1 MRLRLTTLGCCGA
14 LGLVLASRVGLLR
27 HLFIKV
33 QVLVTMRIRLL
44 RLGSESLET
53 WVRTQL
59 QLHALLDLEVNRRLA
74 DGRVPVPAVQSR
86 LELLCFGVQP
96 DPKLMANPMDMT
108 PVVKDLVLVGGGHS
122 HVHVLKMFG
131 MRAEPGVRL
140 TLITRDVETPYSGM
154 LPGYVAGMY
163 TREECHIDLPRLATF
178 ANARLIHAEA
188 CGIDVAQRRVL
199 LKGRPPVAY
208 DVLSIDIGSAP
219 QPVPSQPADG
229 AGAAGGGT
237 APLASITPVKPID
250 GFCARWDVIV
260 RRVQQQQ
267 TPGSAP
273 VRLVVVGG
281 GAGGVEL
288 ALAVQARL
296 ASRPGSTASS
306 EVGVQVS
313 LVSRNAQVMPQHSPG
328 VRAIFERVLRERGVT
343 LLAGKEVALALN
355 PNPLNPNPLN
365 PSPLALTLAPNPLA
379 LTL

>member
-1 MRLRLTTLGCCGA
+1 MVRLTTIGCCGA
-14 LGLVLASRVGLLR
+14 LGFVLASRAGLLR

-33 QVLVTMRIRLL
+33 QVLITMRIRLL

-74 DGRVPVPAVQSR
+74 DGRVPVPANPSR
-86 LELLCFGVQP
+86 LERLFFGVQP

-163 TREECHIDLPRLATF
+163 TREECHIDLPCLATF

-188 CGIDVAQRRVL
+188 CGIDLAQRRVL
-199 LKGRPPVAY
+199 LKGRPPVSY

-219 QPVPSQPADG
+219 QPVPSQPTEG
-229 AGAAGGGT
+229 GTAGGGT

-267 TPGSAP
+267 LPGGAP

-288 ALAVQARL
+288 ALAVQARPRDVHAACML
-296 ASRPGSTASS
+296 
-306 EVGVQVS
+306 
-313 LVSRNAQVMPQHSPG
+313 
-328 VRAIFERVLRERGVT
+328 RAG
-343 LLAGKEVALALN
+343 
-355 PNPLNPNPLN
+355 
-365 PSPLALTLAPNPLA
+365 
-379 LTL
+379 

>member
-74 DGRVPVPAVQSR
+74 DGRVPVPVVQSR

-96 DPKLMANPMDMT
+96 NPKLMANPMDMT
-108 PVVKDLVLVGGGHS
+108 PVIKDLVLVGGGHS

-188 CGIDVAQRRVL
+188 CGIDTAQRRVL

-219 QPVPSQPADG
+219 QPVPAQPADG
-229 AGAAGGGT
+229 GAAGGGT

-267 TPGSAP
+267 QPGSAP

-296 ASRPGSTASS
+296 ASRLGSPSS

-313 LVSRNAQVMPQHSPG
+313 LVSRNTQVMPQHSSG
-328 VRAIFERVLRERGVT
+328 VRAIFERVLRERGVQ
-343 LLAGKEVALALN
+343 LLAGKEVTHPHLDPYPG
-355 PNPLNPNPLN
+355 PNP
-365 PSPLALTLAPNPLA
+365 
-379 LTL
+379 